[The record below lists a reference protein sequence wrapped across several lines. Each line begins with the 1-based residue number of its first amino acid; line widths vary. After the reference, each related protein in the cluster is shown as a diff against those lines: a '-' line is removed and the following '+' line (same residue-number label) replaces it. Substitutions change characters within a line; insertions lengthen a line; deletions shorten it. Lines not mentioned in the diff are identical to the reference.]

1 MKITMTLAEFELL
14 VQDVHSAISAKCPCD
29 DCGGADICHNPTECE
44 TYNKYQMGKELQF
57 TVKLSNTDE
66 VSVIYDGV
74 AVNEDGTVN
83 VMFASPDIYANGE
96 DDGVPM
102 GEDNYLLTD
111 DEYNVLNRLSALSK
125 MDCWFCLAM
134 DDDETYDYVE
144 DLESDE
150 DMTLRAGVS
159 QLNEGLIEENLA
171 RLSDKERKTYKE
183 LLIKLAI

>member
-1 MKITMTLAEFELL
+1 MKMSMSWDEFEMLMN
-14 VQDVHSAISAKCPCD
+14 DVRTSLPEKA
-29 DCGGADICHNPTECE
+29 TESE
-44 TYNKYQMGKELQF
+44 EIRF

-66 VSVIYDGV
+66 VSMIYDGV
-74 AVNEDGTVN
+74 TVDEDGTVN

-96 DDGVPM
+96 DEGVPL

-111 DEYNVLNRLSALSK
+111 DEYNVLNLLSSISK
-125 MDCWFCLAM
+125 MDCWFCLDM
-134 DDDETYDYVE
+134 DDEETYDYVQ

-150 DMTLRAGVS
+150 DLTLRAGVA

-183 LLIKLAI
+183 LLIKLDIERK